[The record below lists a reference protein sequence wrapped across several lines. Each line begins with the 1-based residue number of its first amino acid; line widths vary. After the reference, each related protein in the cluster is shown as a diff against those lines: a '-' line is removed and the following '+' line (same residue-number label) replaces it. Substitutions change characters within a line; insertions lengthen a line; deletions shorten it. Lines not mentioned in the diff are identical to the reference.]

1 MSDDRGAGRR
11 GGPHRPRE
19 NSPGTGDER
28 QGAQYGHRDTS
39 GLPVVAIL
47 GRPNVGKSSLFNR
60 LVGRRLAIVDDTPGV
75 TRDRK
80 EAETMMAGRNLLLV
94 DTAGLEEAAP
104 ETLFGRMRASSEM
117 ALEQADVAVF
127 VVDARA
133 GITASDRAFANWLRR
148 ARRPVI
154 LVANKA
160 EGRGGAQ
167 AAMEAYELGLGDP
180 IAVSAE
186 HNEGVAGL
194 MEAIAEHLPA
204 PVPEAEA
211 GEAKLL
217 RLAILGR
224 PNAGKSTL
232 LNTLLGEERMIT
244 GPEPGLTRDAIASAW
259 QDEHGPIRIVDTAGM
274 RKRARIN
281 HRLEEMSV
289 ASSISALREAEVVIL
304 VLDALLGLEEQD
316 IRIARLAERE
326 GRAVVIALNK
336 WDAIEDRAAA
346 RSRVSD
352 TLETSLNQLRGIE
365 VVPISAATGAG
376 VENLMPAVRRTHER
390 WNRRIG
396 TGALNRW
403 FATMLERH
411 QLPLVEGKRLK
422 LRYATMP
429 KARPPTI
436 VIFGTRAEQLPLDYQ
451 RYLLNGFREEFDMPG
466 VPIRLQLRGTENPY
480 AEEQD

>member
-1 MSDDRGAGRR
+1 MARD
-11 GGPHRPRE
+11 PE
-19 NSPGTGDER
+19 NPAR
-28 QGAQYGHRDTS
+28 HRDTS

-60 LVGRRLAIVDDTPGV
+60 LVGRRIAIVDDTPGV

-80 EAETMMAGRNLLLV
+80 EAETQIAGRNILLV

-104 ETLFGRMRASSEM
+104 ETLFGRMRASSEA

-127 VVDARA
+127 VVDAKS

-167 AAMEAYELGLGDP
+167 AALEAYELGLGDP

-186 HNEGVAGL
+186 HNEGIAGL
-194 MEAIAEHLPA
+194 MEAIGEHLPEE
-204 PVPEAEA
+204 VPEPEE

-244 GPEPGLTRDAIASAW
+244 GPEPGLTRDAIAAIF
-259 QDEHGPIRIVDTAGM
+259 QDEAGPIRIVDTAGM
-274 RKRARIN
+274 RKRARIT

-289 ASSISALREAEVVIL
+289 ASSIAALREAEVVIL
-304 VLDALLGLEEQD
+304 VLDANLGLEEQD

-336 WDAIEDRAAA
+336 WDAVEDRAAA
-346 RSRVSD
+346 RNRIAD

-365 VVPISAATGAG
+365 VVTISAATGAG
-376 VENLMPAVRRTHER
+376 VDKLMPAVRRTHER

-403 FATMLERH
+403 FAQMLERH
-411 QLPLVEGKRLK
+411 QLPLVDGKRLK

-429 KARPPTI
+429 KARPPTL
-436 VIFGTRAEQLPLDYQ
+436 VLFGTRAELLPLDYQ

-480 AEEQD
+480 AEETD